1 MNFNDEIRREYGKVK
16 LYCSGT
22 CKKEVVMEKK
32 RFKMYKKGKKWLVA
46 PIVFLGI
53 LGASAFAT
61 DQHSAYADEATKIE
75 VAQTADQAPSKTEQ
89 QSIVDEQTDEAAQP
103 ETPVVNSEQPT
114 EPAVPETNEEE
125 SVGEKEPEDSIE
137 TPKAEAE
144 NEISEPSI
152 DQQEESTL
160 VSEQSETE
168 ENIVKEPTAET
179 PKVES
184 PVSTHDKAESKP
196 ASSKAAPVVATK
208 TQATTKANTTPT
220 ISIYRVYNPNSG
232 EHLHTK
238 NSYEK
243 DYLVRLGWRYEGV
256 SMVVTTTGN
265 QLYRIYNPNS
275 GEHHFTL
282 NMNEIN
288 MLKRAGWRY
297 EGVAW
302 LTPKSGI
309 AMYRVFNPNS
319 RGAGSHHY
327 TMNVNERNDL
337 LKAGW
342 RNEGVSWYTLGTK
355 SRQEIMLDWFYA
367 RQGKVTYSMT
377 NRTGPNSYDCSSA
390 IFYALIEA
398 GYLNTGTWIGNTDTL
413 FSYEGKLFKVIS
425 SNDVRRGDIFIAG
438 RRGNSGGAA
447 GHTGVATSNSTIIHC
462 NYTDNGISETVI
474 SGRTG
479 DPVYWFRFI

>member
-1 MNFNDEIRREYGKVK
+1 
-16 LYCSGT
+16 
-22 CKKEVVMEKK
+22 MEKK

-53 LGASAFAT
+53 LGASAFSI
-61 DQHSAYADEATKIE
+61 DQHSAYADEATTVE
-75 VAQTADQAPSKTEQ
+75 MAQVTDQAPPDKEQ
-89 QSIVDEQTDEAAQP
+89 QSITDVSKDETTLP
-103 ETPVVNSEQPT
+103 ETPVVDPVQPT
-114 EPAVPETNEEE
+114 EPTVPETSEEE
-125 SVGEKEPEDSIE
+125 AVGEKEPEEAIE
-137 TPKAEAE
+137 APTEDTKE
-144 NEISEPSI
+144 EILEPSI
-152 DQQEESTL
+152 DQKEDLTPGDEQPESEKD
-160 VSEQSETE
+160 VVNESMTE
-168 ENIVKEPTAET
+168 N

-184 PVSTHDKAESKP
+184 PASTNDKAESKP
-196 ASSKAAPVVATK
+196 VESNKAAVATTTKTTQTATK
-208 TQATTKANTTPT
+208 TSITPS
-220 ISIYRVYNPNSG
+220 ISIFRVYNPNSG
-232 EHLHTK
+232 EHLHTM
-238 NSYEK
+238 NSNEK
-243 DYLVRLGWRYEGV
+243 DYLIRLGWRYEGV

-302 LTPKSGI
+302 LTPKSGV

-327 TMNVNERNDL
+327 TMDVNERNNL

-342 RNEGVSWYTLGTK
+342 QNEGISWYTLGTK

-390 IFYALIEA
+390 VFYALIEA
-398 GYLNTGTWIGNTDTL
+398 GYLNTGTWIGNTETL
-413 FSYEGKLFKVIS
+413 FSYEGKLFKAIS
-425 SNDVRRGDIFIAG
+425 SKDVRRGDIFIAG
-438 RRGNSGGAA
+438 KKGSSGGAY
-447 GHTGVATSNSTIIHC
+447 GHTGAATSNTTIIHC
-462 NYTDNGISETVI
+462 NYSDNGISETVI

-479 DPVYWFRFI
+479 DPCYWFRFI